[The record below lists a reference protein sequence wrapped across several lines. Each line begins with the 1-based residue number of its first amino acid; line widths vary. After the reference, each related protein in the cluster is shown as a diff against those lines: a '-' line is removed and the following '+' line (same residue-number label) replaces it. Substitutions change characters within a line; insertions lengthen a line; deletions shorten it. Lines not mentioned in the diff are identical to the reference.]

1 MNNLPADKN
10 RRVLVIDDNQAIHD
24 DFRKI
29 LSPANAA
36 AAAFD
41 ATETALF
48 GQPTDAVQQTR
59 FEIDSAYQGQEG
71 ELLVKQ
77 ALAARQPYALAFV
90 DVRMPPGWDGVET
103 TQKLWEID
111 PHLQI
116 VLCTAYADYSWG
128 EMFANLGHRDGLLIL
143 KKPFDAVEAFQLAHA
158 LTEKWWLGRQARRKL
173 DELEDMVA
181 ERTREL
187 RENNDTLQM
196 QARVI
201 ESMSEAVIVADEHGQ
216 IVITNPACAS
226 MFGYERG
233 ELIGQHDSVLR
244 DLDEAEARRV
254 VAEMMAFVQRASG
267 WSGEINRRKKDG
279 TSFIV
284 QAQINVFEM
293 AGQRHFF
300 TVQEDITERKQAEL
314 ALQESKRF
322 LQSTLDAL
330 SAHIAILDEHG
341 TIIEVNRA
349 WKQFARA
356 NQFHGERCGVGDNYF
371 TVCGGAVGDF
381 AGEAPPSAKGIRA
394 VMTSVSDEFQLEY
407 PCHGPHEQRW
417 FTLRATRF
425 DGAGAVRVVVA
436 HENITARK
444 QAEQQLQESER
455 RFGDMLRH
463 VELVSMMLDR
473 DGRVSY
479 CNDYLLRL
487 TGWQRE
493 EVLGRDWFGLFLPP
507 DRLAE
512 LRVLHTELLANQPRA
527 WHYES
532 EIVTRA
538 GERRLIRWNNSI
550 LRSTR
555 GEVVGTASMGEDI
568 TERKRLETQLFQSQ
582 KMETVGK
589 LAGGIAHE
597 FNSIMT
603 AILGQS
609 ELLLGDLPPGSP
621 LVHNATE
628 IRKAADR
635 AATLTRQLLAYG
647 RKQILQPEILNLN
660 VVLSN
665 MAEMIRH
672 LAGGNTDMRIVS
684 SANLKSVKADVGQ
697 IEQVILN
704 IVMNAADAMPNGG
717 KLTLETSNATLD
729 EHYVS
734 RFTDLQ
740 AGEYVLL
747 AITDSGAGMSEE
759 VKARLFE
766 PFFTTKGVGR
776 GTGLGLATCYG
787 ITKQSAGH
795 IAVYSELGR
804 GSTFKIYLPQAEP
817 LSKSALP
824 PPESSTLPRGTETI
838 LLVEDDPALR
848 EMASALLRRLGYTVH
863 TAGNGVEALTLAH
876 QASTGHVDLLFTD
889 IVMPHMS
896 GKELADR
903 IRALF
908 SETKILFASAYTA
921 GAIVHQGTLNPGVEL
936 LQKPFTP
943 SALAHKVRAIL
954 NPNQPA

>member
-71 ELLVKQ
+71 ALLVKQ

-568 TERKRLETQLFQSQ
+568 TERKRLETQLF
-582 KMETVGK
+582 
-589 LAGGIAHE
+589 
-597 FNSIMT
+597 
-603 AILGQS
+603 
-609 ELLLGDLPPGSP
+609 
-621 LVHNATE
+621 
-628 IRKAADR
+628 
-635 AATLTRQLLAYG
+635 
-647 RKQILQPEILNLN
+647 
-660 VVLSN
+660 
-665 MAEMIRH
+665 
-672 LAGGNTDMRIVS
+672 
-684 SANLKSVKADVGQ
+684 
-697 IEQVILN
+697 
-704 IVMNAADAMPNGG
+704 
-717 KLTLETSNATLD
+717 
-729 EHYVS
+729 
-734 RFTDLQ
+734 
-740 AGEYVLL
+740 
-747 AITDSGAGMSEE
+747 
-759 VKARLFE
+759 
-766 PFFTTKGVGR
+766 
-776 GTGLGLATCYG
+776 
-787 ITKQSAGH
+787 
-795 IAVYSELGR
+795 
-804 GSTFKIYLPQAEP
+804 
-817 LSKSALP
+817 
-824 PPESSTLPRGTETI
+824 
-838 LLVEDDPALR
+838 
-848 EMASALLRRLGYTVH
+848 
-863 TAGNGVEALTLAH
+863 
-876 QASTGHVDLLFTD
+876 
-889 IVMPHMS
+889 
-896 GKELADR
+896 
-903 IRALF
+903 
-908 SETKILFASAYTA
+908 
-921 GAIVHQGTLNPGVEL
+921 
-936 LQKPFTP
+936 
-943 SALAHKVRAIL
+943 
-954 NPNQPA
+954 

>member
-71 ELLVKQ
+71 ALLVKQ

-621 LVHNATE
+621 LVHNAKE

-824 PPESSTLPRGTETI
+824 PPESSPLPRGTETI

>member
-71 ELLVKQ
+71 ALLVKQ

-621 LVHNATE
+621 LVHNAME

>member
-71 ELLVKQ
+71 ALLVKQ

-787 ITKQSAGH
+787 IIKQSAGH